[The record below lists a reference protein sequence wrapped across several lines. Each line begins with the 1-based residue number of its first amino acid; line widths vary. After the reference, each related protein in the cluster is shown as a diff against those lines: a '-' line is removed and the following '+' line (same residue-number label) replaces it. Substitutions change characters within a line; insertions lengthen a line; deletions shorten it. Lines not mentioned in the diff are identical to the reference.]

1 MKFLKYIFL
10 FCFTF
15 FVAHLHAQE
24 LLTPEEAVATALQN
38 NYEIRLSR
46 NDSIIAAI
54 DYSFANAAL
63 LPQVNGNGGLLF
75 NHNNQK
81 QKLADGSDRKAN
93 GIKTRNLTASLALE
107 WVLFDGFKMFI
118 TRDKLKEALLLGDLT
133 VKNQITDVV
142 ANVLKTYYNIVQQK
156 QQLKAVVEQ
165 MQLNRDRLKL
175 AQVKLEIGLGIK
187 PDVLQAQLDLNA
199 QVATQFRQETLIA
212 QTKGDLNRL
221 MAVEKGVNYDV
232 LDTIPIDTTLR
243 LEEIKANIAETSPQL
258 LLTKKGIDI
267 ANYTLRERRAERLP
281 TVSFVSAYNFSQT
294 NNSTVINSFSA
305 LYNQNHGFNYGL
317 TVSVPVFNNYITKR
331 NIRQA
336 QADIDFRRLTLE
348 SQTSQLVTNVENN
361 YEAYLLQLR
370 ELKLEETNIALAKEN
385 VFIAFERYKQGVA
398 TVLELREAQK
408 SLSDASD
415 RLIAARYESKV
426 AETELLRLKGD
437 IVNRQP

>member
-1 MKFLKYIFL
+1 MKLLRYIFFYCL
-10 FCFTF
+10 IFLAGT
-15 FVAHLHAQE
+15 LPAQE
-24 LLTPEEAVATALQN
+24 LLTPEEAIATALQN

-54 DYSFANAAL
+54 DYSYANAAM
-63 LPQVNGNGGLLF
+63 LPQVSGNGGLLF
-75 NHNNQK
+75 NNNNQK
-81 QKLADGSDRKAN
+81 QKLADGTDRKAN

-107 WVLFDGFKMFI
+107 WVVFDGFKMFI
-118 TRDKLKEALLLGDLT
+118 TRDKLKEAILLGDLT
-133 VKNQITDVV
+133 VKNQIVDVV
-142 ANVLKTYYNIVQQK
+142 ADVLKTYYNIVRQK
-156 QQLKAVVEQ
+156 QQLKSVEEQ

-175 AQVKLEIGLGIK
+175 AQVKLEVGLGIK

-199 QVATQFRQETLIA
+199 QVATQLRQETLIA
-212 QTKGDLNRL
+212 QTKGTLNRL

-232 LDTIPIDTTLR
+232 LDSIPIDTTLT
-243 LEEIKANIAETSPQL
+243 LADVKNNITETSPQL
-258 LLTKKGIDI
+258 LLIKKGIDL

-294 NNSTVINSFSA
+294 NNSTVINTFSA
-305 LYNQNHGFNYGL
+305 LYNQNRGFNYGL
-317 TVSVPVFNNYITKR
+317 NVSVPIFNNYVAKR

-361 YEAYLLQLR
+361 FRAYELQMR
-370 ELKLEETNIALAKEN
+370 ELKLEETNIVIAKEN

-415 RLIAARYESKV
+415 RLIAARYETKV
-426 AETELLRLKGD
+426 A
-437 IVNRQP
+437 

>member
-1 MKFLKYIFL
+1 MKLLRYIFFYCL
-10 FCFTF
+10 IFLAGT
-15 FVAHLHAQE
+15 LPAQE
-24 LLTPEEAVATALQN
+24 LLTPEEAIATALQN

-54 DYSFANAAL
+54 DYSYANAAM
-63 LPQVNGNGGLLF
+63 LPQVSGNGGLLF
-75 NHNNQK
+75 NNNNQK
-81 QKLADGSDRKAN
+81 QKLADGTDRKAN

-107 WVLFDGFKMFI
+107 WVVFDGFKMFI
-118 TRDKLKEALLLGDLT
+118 TRDKLKEAILLGDLT
-133 VKNQITDVV
+133 VKNQIVDVV
-142 ANVLKTYYNIVQQK
+142 ADVLKTYYNIVRQK
-156 QQLKAVVEQ
+156 QQLKSVEEQ

-175 AQVKLEIGLGIK
+175 AQVKLEVGLGIK

-199 QVATQFRQETLIA
+199 QVATQLRQETLIA
-212 QTKGDLNRL
+212 QTKGTLNRL

-232 LDTIPIDTTLR
+232 LDSIPIDTTLT
-243 LEEIKANIAETSPQL
+243 LADVKNNITETSPQL
-258 LLTKKGIDI
+258 LLIKKGIDL

-294 NNSTVINSFSA
+294 NNSTVINTFSA
-305 LYNQNHGFNYGL
+305 LYNQNRGFNYGL
-317 TVSVPVFNNYITKR
+317 NVSVPIFNNYVAKR

-361 YEAYLLQLR
+361 FRAYELQMR
-370 ELKLEETNIALAKEN
+370 ELKLEETNIVIAKEN

-415 RLIAARYESKV
+415 RLIAARYETKV
-426 AETELLRLKGD
+426 AETELLRLKGNVV
-437 IVNRQP
+437 IRQ